1 MALTIHSTLD
11 HLRLYGGNDDEAA
24 PTGGMW
30 NENYLAASGGVTATV
45 DHDKKW
51 TNLMQESDPITLEPL
66 GGDFDDPPTIYSDA
80 GSIMRRS
87 SYTTLL
93 NNPSIVRDP
102 LSRFDIWGKGS
113 ARDKKARVALLQE
126 KIEGDAVVPD
136 LDENGMVKPML
147 DEHGKVVFEDY
158 TDPDFPNPPRRP
170 LEVALAEPWF
180 VPNDRTKTLAYQT
193 FCNVY
198 KENLKKLIISRFNND
213 ATARAESGT
222 TLHDNQVRIG
232 DLRMGGYSQTVDDVS
247 TVGDL
252 FRRVLVPA
260 YYPLVAAKP
269 VANDPADLSD
279 LERQEALIGLRRR
292 TPQSRHV
299 EAALND
305 IAADLGNLRSLH
317 PNRPRVAALTPAQ
330 DPERRRVLGR
340 PSPPSVPDTVM
351 NEGRC
356 YGPAVFRF
364 FWPLKELFEKY
375 FNAIE
380 GLAHVACVHLTVEHT
395 NYLAVAGG
403 PNKEVKDLIH
413 AMGIASLLRA
423 QAHTAFVNITTVLRE
438 TYVGRDLGEHF
449 ESVMK
454 LVHALDAPNWPPS
467 VIAAELDRQWHWHQR
482 QPQADDGGV
491 LKLGDPL
498 AEAGA
503 LGMSRSAEGISAM
516 LLEPLRAM
524 SSVDQRD
531 LEFAR
536 ESARRADARDPAL
549 GPDFDQ
555 WQTELKKAQARAEFS
570 SYMVSTA
577 EARLERVWNIV
588 VQTCHSRHAL
598 RAFETVYG
606 EVFNRK
612 RGLDYGEWVGLLQ
625 QMQYN
630 DWTLQW
636 RTFAKQWDDLYK
648 QSAAQM
654 REEASVRLRRELIR
668 KEAGVIEVVMD
679 KVEVAVGMLVH
690 GLVDFDDLFV
700 HSYVNEAKDAPVD
713 EIPQGEH
720 PFRFRWKWVVRADA
734 NAEDT
739 FPPDMTCYERLSE
752 RARTVVN
759 RAMRVVFALRRS
771 HRNAFVKAKNEVW
784 GNATALPQR
793 GRLPNGYAADRRFK
807 DNQRLVDACTNVCK
821 ILGEANNNLYR
832 YYEHTP
838 EGLLVTAE
846 YADVFDATIRACLDE
861 IDKQAIGVN
870 DLVITTRLQ
879 RLVAVIAGEYKYVA
893 SIPANVD
900 PQRALGLT
908 GGDRGVAARAAA
920 RVSGMGSEDAIASF
934 IRMRNVRMR
943 EYAKRV
949 EAHIGR
955 ARGDH
960 PINSDSDAGRDGDL
974 W

>member
-24 PTGGMW
+24 PTSGMW
-30 NENYLAASGGVTATV
+30 NENYLAESGAVTATV

-51 TNLMQESDPITLEPL
+51 ATLMQENDPITLEPL
-66 GGDFDDPPTIYSDA
+66 GGDFNDPPTIISDA
-80 GSIMRRS
+80 GSVLLRS
-87 SYTTLL
+87 SYTALL

-102 LSRFDIWGKGS
+102 LSRFDIWGKGRGD
-113 ARDKKARVALLQE
+113 ARNKKARVALLQE
-126 KIEGDAVVPD
+126 KIEGGAVVPD
-136 LDENGMVKPML
+136 LDDNGMVKPML
-147 DEHGKVVFEDY
+147 DGYGKVVFEDY

-170 LEVALAEPWF
+170 PEVRLAEPWF
-180 VPNDRTKTLAYQT
+180 VLDNTNKSRLYQT
-193 FCNVY
+193 FSEVY
-198 KENLKKLIISRFNND
+198 KDNLRKLIISRFNQD
-213 ATARAESGT
+213 ATARAPPQT
-222 TLHDNQVRIG
+222 TLYDNQTRPVN
-232 DLRMGGYSQTVDDVS
+232 LQLGGYSQTVDDVS
-247 TVGDL
+247 TVGTL

-260 YYPLVAAKP
+260 YYPLVATKP
-269 VANDPADLSD
+269 VPNDPADLSD
-279 LERQEALIGLRRR
+279 LERHEGLIGLRRR
-292 TPQSRHV
+292 TPQSRPV

-305 IAADLGNLRSLH
+305 IAADLGNLRSIGEF
-317 PNRPRVAALTPAQ
+317 RPRVAALTPAQ
-330 DPERRRVLGR
+330 DPERRRILGQR
-340 PSPPSVPDTVM
+340 VPGVTATVM
-351 NEGRC
+351 DEGRC

-364 FWPLKELFEKY
+364 VWPLKELFEKY
-375 FNAIE
+375 FNAID
-380 GLAHVACVHLTVEHT
+380 GLAHVACVHLTVDHANHLSMT
-395 NYLAVAGG
+395 
-403 PNKEVKDLIH
+403 PHKEVKDLIH
-413 AMGIASLLRA
+413 ATGIASLLRA
-423 QAHTAFVNITTVLRE
+423 QAHTAFVNIISVLRE

-449 ESVMK
+449 DSVMK

-467 VIAAELDRQWHWHQR
+467 VIGAELERQWHWHQR

-498 AEAGA
+498 AIRGA
-503 LGMSRSAEGISAM
+503 LGMSRSAEEISAL

-577 EARLERVWNIV
+577 ETRLERVWNVV

-612 RGLDYGEWVGLLQ
+612 QGLDVGDWVGSMQ
-625 QMQYN
+625 KMQYA
-630 DWTLQW
+630 DWSLKW
-636 RTFAKQWDDLYK
+636 RALAKEWDDLYK
-648 QSAAQM
+648 QSAVRM
-654 REEASVRLRRELIR
+654 REEASVRVRRELIR
-668 KEAGVIEVVMD
+668 QEAGVIEVVMD
-679 KVEVAVGMLVH
+679 KVEAAVRMLVH
-690 GLVDFDDLFV
+690 GLVDFDDVFL
-700 HSYVNEAKDAPVD
+700 HSYFNEANDAP
-713 EIPQGEH
+713 IPFQ
-720 PFRFRWKWVVRADA
+720 FRWEWAVRADE
-734 NAEDT
+734 NADYT
-739 FPPDMTCYERLSE
+739 FPPAYVNYERLSH

-759 RAMRVVFALRRS
+759 RAMRAVFALRRA
-771 HRNAFVKAKNEVW
+771 HRNAFVKAKNEVG
-784 GNATALPQR
+784 GNATALPLR
-793 GRLPNGYAADRRFK
+793 GRLANGYAADRRFQ
-807 DNQRLVDACTNVCK
+807 DNQRLVDACMNVCK
-821 ILGEANNNLYR
+821 MLGEANDNLFR
-832 YYEHTP
+832 HYEHTP

-861 IDKQAIGVN
+861 IDTRSIGVN

-879 RLVAVIAGEYKYVA
+879 RLAAVVAKEYEYVA
-893 SIPANVD
+893 SIPANVG
-900 PQRALGLT
+900 PQRAFGLT

-920 RVSGMGSEDAIASF
+920 RHGGMGSEEAIASF
-934 IRMRNVRMR
+934 IRKRNLRMR

-960 PINSDSDAGRDGDL
+960 PINSGSDAGRDGDL